1 MSPLSPPLLK
11 LMYGGKVKVNF
22 LPRAPRFMLIVAAP
36 LMTDRGSRGD
46 LALVRVIKLELSGSA
61 FELAKVTLVK
71 ADTISSSL

>member
-11 LMYGGKVKVNF
+11 LMYGGKVKVYF

-46 LALVRVIKLELSGSA
+46 LGRVIKQRLSESTL
-61 FELAKVTLVK
+61 ELAKVALAK
-71 ADTISSSL
+71 MIL